1 MLTFAQEAHAPE
13 IECTA
18 LNRLANL
25 ALQGSAY
32 DLTTAAALL
41 QQALD
46 VAESSGDKVGL
57 AEIEWSL
64 AQLGLHTLDLE
75 NSIMHGRRAVTL
87 ARELDMLELRAR
99 SLNILAFAEM
109 GVSQWVDTEA
119 HAEEARTWYEVL
131 GNRAMQA
138 DCLGYITLARVNGG
152 QLEAAVSAGQAAW
165 AISLEIENGWGQ
177 TNNAFQLALALLE
190 CGEYGQ
196 ALTLAQRGLVVARS
210 LGVFAPMQILN
221 LIVLGNIYRA
231 IMALE
236 QARTTHLEAMTL
248 SETMPSPMFAKVVA
262 AELCAD
268 CVLIGDWSEAYA
280 YARQALEAPFNSL
293 LHGGLSHWY
302 ETEALLRGED
312 ADAELARMD
321 VHQFSERF
329 TSNRR
334 YRIPHL
340 RCLAVLDLSP
350 QPPLLL
356 GEGGRGVRSAIAHL
370 EEAAALAEEI
380 GLPGEQWQILA
391 ALGELYQSRGEEAR
405 ASEALGQAAKI
416 VQALAAKIDDG
427 DLRAGFLTAEPV
439 RCLLVGKG

>member
-1 MLTFAQEAHAPE
+1 VRDAVVHYEQAQALGSRDWRLEIEQDTISNLKSQISNLYHLYLQLGRAYELMNEWDKARATYEAMLTFAQEAHAPE

-18 LNRLANL
+18 LNRLATS

-41 QQALD
+41 QQALG

-75 NSIMHGRRAVTL
+75 NSIIHGRRAVTL
-87 ARELDMLELRAR
+87 AQELEMLELRAR

-109 GVSQWVDTEA
+109 GVSMWLDTEA
-119 HAEEARTWYEVL
+119 HAEEARTLYEAL

-152 QLEAAVSAGQAAW
+152 QLEAAVSAGQTAW

-196 ALTLAQRGLVVARS
+196 ALTLAQRGLAVARS

-231 IMALE
+231 MLALE
-236 QARTTHLEAMTL
+236 QAQTTHLEAMTL
-248 SETMPSPMFAKVVA
+248 SETMPSPMFAKIVA

-268 CVLIGDWSEAYA
+268 FALAGDWSEAHA

-302 ETEALLRGED
+302 ETEALLWGED

-321 VHQFSERF
+321 VRQFSEQF
-329 TSNRR
+329 ASNRR
-334 YRIPHL
+334 YQIPYL
-340 RCLAVLDLSP
+340 RCLAVLDLAPCSP
-350 QPPLLL
+350 SPGRRGGW
-356 GEGGRGVRSAIAHL
+356 GERSN
-370 EEAAALAEEI
+370 
-380 GLPGEQWQILA
+380 
-391 ALGELYQSRGEEAR
+391 
-405 ASEALGQAAKI
+405 
-416 VQALAAKIDDG
+416 
-427 DLRAGFLTAEPV
+427 TATQ
-439 RCLLVGKG
+439 RK